1 MSETGVIAGCAVLA
15 VPHGGLSEGIRS
27 LLATAFSAVVMV
39 ADEQALLSCV
49 ESLSPAL
56 VVVDLAM
63 APGRG
68 LAIVARLHTDRPGLR
83 LIALGG
89 DDDLGLRRAA
99 LAAGAGRYLLK
110 RSLGTELMV
119 AVDDLLADVER
130 SDE

>member
-1 MSETGVIAGCAVLA
+1 LSETGVLASCAVLA
-15 VPHGGLSEGIRS
+15 IPHGGLSEGIRS

-49 ESLSPAL
+49 ESLSPTL

-68 LAIVARLHTDRPGLR
+68 PAIVARLHADRPGLR

-89 DDDLGLRRAA
+89 DDDPTMQRAA

-110 RSLGTELMV
+110 RSLGTDLMV
-119 AVDDLLADVER
+119 AVDDLLLDAEN
-130 SDE
+130 SDR